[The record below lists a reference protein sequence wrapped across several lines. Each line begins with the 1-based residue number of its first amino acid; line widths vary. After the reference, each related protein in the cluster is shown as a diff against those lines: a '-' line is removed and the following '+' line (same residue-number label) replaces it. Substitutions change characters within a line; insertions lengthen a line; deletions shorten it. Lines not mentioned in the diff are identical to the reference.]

1 MDQSEL
7 NKIKFSDSSISPE
20 SNLST
25 ENELGNHS
33 SGVFLIKEGF
43 ISSCNQKFAM
53 QLGYNIDELVNVKTF
68 QEIVHTEDWPAIDQ
82 QIRLLLT
89 DEIHYSQQILRIVGN
104 FSTSFKVK
112 IFLSRTAS
120 ELKPAIIGTLIDF
133 SEFEVPN
140 TSSNLLTQAVHNISE
155 SIILT
160 DLGRSIF
167 FVNDSFT
174 KLTGYSSSELVGKN
188 IGILF
193 ENCLGQSK
201 DWSTSLYPNNDK
213 WDCELVY
220 PKKDGSHVLLELKY
234 LLIRNNNGL
243 PVSELFSLRDISE
256 NDRMMGELRRNAYK
270 YRNLFEKMH
279 DAFAFVKIVYD
290 ETNNPKD
297 MVLVEANK
305 AFEKLTR
312 TPKEKMTG
320 LGLMSNFNLFQ
331 NVEPNP
337 FPIIARVSI
346 TNSEER
352 FEARAHSIKQWFSV
366 SVYSPEKNY
375 AFIII
380 HDITQEKIA
389 QEEVGNSKQMLRT
402 ILDNIPQRVF
412 WKDKNSKYLGCNIQF
427 AKDMGFNDPNEII
440 GKTEYDFNTDEVA
453 SSFISTDLSVIKTG
467 KAIHTSDYEQV
478 IKSKK
483 DKIWVRLSKLPLKND
498 QGQIE
503 GVIGTYEDI
512 SKQRLFEANLRK
524 LSQAVEQSP
533 ISIVITD
540 LNGNI
545 EYVNHK
551 FSEVSG
557 YSFQEVYGRNPKILK
572 SGEMSS
578 GAYKE
583 LWETIASGK
592 EWTGELH
599 NRRKNGELF
608 WERASISPIKDVNG
622 ETTHYL
628 AVKEDISEHKKAEEA
643 LQESER
649 LLRETQAIAR
659 LGSYI
664 LDIPNGIWQSSA
676 ILDDI
681 LGIDEKFLRSVTGWI
696 DIVHPDW
703 RETMYKY
710 LTDNVVKQHGRFDIE
725 YKIIRKSDG
734 LERWV
739 HGLGELEFD
748 EHNQPI
754 KMIGTIRDI
763 TVRKLA
769 EDALKDSYS
778 LLEGTLEST
787 VDGILVVDH
796 NGRIQ
801 RFNNRF
807 LEMWKIPKYIL
818 DSRND
823 KEALNFVLSQLK
835 YPDKF
840 VDKVNELYKDTMAES
855 IDLLEFSDGRVF
867 ERYSRPQLTGNNA
880 VGRVWSFRDITDK
893 KIAEEALIESEK
905 KFRSLFETSIEGIL
919 ASNSDQKVVLVNPRM
934 SELTGYSVEELMSM
948 NFTQLVPPDEME
960 IHSAKIEDRKKG
972 LASVYEKKLLRK
984 DGVSIWVLVSATPI
998 FDKEGQYQGSFGM
1011 FTDINEKKLAEKE
1024 LIVAKEKA
1032 EELNRL
1038 KSIFLANIS
1047 HELRTPLIGIIG
1059 YAEALYNEIEVPD
1072 FKEMAY
1078 TLLKSGTRLKE
1089 TLNLI
1094 LDLSHIE
1101 ADKIDI
1107 KLSPQNLTKLVR
1119 EKLKQYHLA
1128 AKDKEI
1134 KLHISLGQSDFLV
1147 NADERMLSQVIEH
1160 LFSNAVKYTNKGE
1173 ILISMYP
1180 EFDSVNEFV
1189 VLKVKDTG
1197 IGISKENIEL
1207 IFEPFRQASEGLS
1220 RSFEGV
1226 GLGLTVAKKF
1236 IELMGGTISVESNI
1250 NEGSEFTI
1258 KFPAYETYIRKQSNG
1273 LSEGRQLQDKKSS
1286 IHKFSSQV
1294 LLIEDDEPTA
1304 NITRFYL
1311 GRTCKTD
1318 WAINGKTAIEMAKQT
1333 NYSIILADINLGS
1346 GMSGIDAINKIKKIK
1361 GYESIPIIA
1370 VTAYALYGDKEKFL
1384 KQGCTHYISKPF
1396 EKDELVQLIEKL
1408 LTASN

>member
-1 MDQSEL
+1 MDQAQI
-7 NKIKFSDSSISPE
+7 NKNKFGDNDFSRESDLSPE
-20 SNLST
+20 ND
-25 ENELGNHS
+25 LGCHS
-33 SGVFLIKEGF
+33 SGVFLIKDGL
-43 ISSCNQKFAM
+43 ISSCNQKFTM
-53 QLGYNIDELVNVKTF
+53 QLGYNIEELVNVKTF
-68 QEIVHTEDWPAIDQ
+68 KEIVHTEDWPVIDH
-82 QIRLLLT
+82 QISLLLS
-89 DEIHYSQQILRIVGN
+89 DEIHYSQQILRITGN
-104 FSTSFKVK
+104 VNIPFKVK
-112 IFLSRTAS
+112 IFLSKTAS
-120 ELKPAIIGTLIDF
+120 ELKPAIIGTIVNF
-133 SEFEVPN
+133 SEFEIPD
-140 TSSNLLTQAVHNISE
+140 TSSNLLTQAIQNISE
-155 SIILT
+155 SVILT

-174 KLTGYSSSELVGKN
+174 KLTGYSSSELTGKN

-201 DWSTSLYPNNDK
+201 DWNTSLYPSNDK

-234 LLIRNNNGL
+234 LLIRNNKGL

-256 NDRMMGELRRNAYK
+256 NDRMMGELRRSAYK

-290 ETNNPKD
+290 EANNPKD
-297 MVLVEANK
+297 MVLVEANR

-312 TPKEKMTG
+312 TPKDKMTG

-337 FPIIARVSI
+337 FPIIARVSV

-352 FEARAHSIKQWFSV
+352 FEARADSIKQWFSV

-380 HDITQEKIA
+380 HDITLEKIA

-412 WKDKNSKYLGCNIQF
+412 WKDKNSTYLGCNIQF
-427 AKDMGFNDPNEII
+427 ARDMGFNDPDEII
-440 GKTEYDFNTDEVA
+440 GKTEYDFNSDKEA
-453 SSFISTDLSVIKTG
+453 RSFISTDLNVIQTG
-467 KAIHTSDYEQV
+467 KAIHTSDYEQN
-478 IKSKK
+478 IKSNNN
-483 DKIWVRLSKLPLKND
+483 KIWVRLSKLPLKND

-540 LNGNI
+540 LDGKI
-545 EYVNHK
+545 EYVNQK

-578 GAYKE
+578 DSYKE
-583 LWETIASGK
+583 LWDTIASGK

-599 NRRKNGELF
+599 NKRKNGDLY

-622 ETTHYL
+622 VTTHYL

-643 LQESER
+643 LHESER

-664 LDIPNGIWQSSA
+664 LDITTGIWQSSA

-681 LGIDEKFLRSVTGWI
+681 FGIDEKFNHNVDGWI
-696 DIVHPDW
+696 DIVHPNW
-703 RETMYKY
+703 RDEMSEYFSEK
-710 LTDNVVKQHGRFDIE
+710 VVNQHSRFDME
-725 YKIIRKSDG
+725 YKIIRKSNG
-734 LERWV
+734 IERWV

-748 EHNQPI
+748 ENNQPI

-763 TVRKLA
+763 TIRKLA
-769 EDALKDSYS
+769 EEALKDSYS

-787 VDGILVVDH
+787 VDGILVVDQA
-796 NGRIQ
+796 GRIQ

-807 LEMWKIPKYIL
+807 LEMWKIPKEIVISKS
-818 DSRND
+818 DE
-823 KEALNFVLSQLK
+823 KALKFVISQLK
-835 YPDKF
+835 YPDQFIK
-840 VDKVNELYKDTMAES
+840 KVEELYKDTMAES
-855 IDLLEFSDGRVF
+855 IDLLEFIDGRVF
-867 ERYSRPQLTGNNA
+867 ERYSRPQLIGNNA
-880 VGRVWSFRDITDK
+880 VGRVWSFRDISDR

-919 ASNSDQKVVLVNPRM
+919 ASSADQKVVLVNPRM

-948 NFTQLVPPDEME
+948 NFTQLVPPDERE

-972 LASVYEKKLLRK
+972 LSSVYEKKILRK

-998 FDKEGQYQGSFGM
+998 FDKEGKYQGSFGM

-1032 EELNRL
+1032 EELNHL

-1107 KLSPQNLTKLVR
+1107 RLSPQNLTKLVR

-1134 KLHISLGQSDFLV
+1134 KLHISLGQGDFII

-1160 LFSNAVKYTNKGE
+1160 LLSNAVKYTNKGE
-1173 ILISMYP
+1173 IVISMYS
-1180 EFDSVNEFV
+1180 EFNTGNEFV

-1258 KFPAYETYIRKQSNG
+1258 KFPAYAANISKQSSG
-1273 LSEGRQLQDKKSS
+1273 FSEGRLLQEKKSS
-1286 IHKFSSQV
+1286 NYKFTSQV

-1346 GMSGIDAINKIKKIK
+1346 GMSGIEAINKIKKIK

-1408 LTASN
+1408 LAAK